1 MEVRPA
7 GNRSG
12 HREADPAADGLR
24 EPDPAVADFR
34 LGLDH
39 RKLDRGERDLLHLE
53 LRPAADQAPAGLAV
67 VDDLIA
73 VDLDPGAKLV
83 GLAER
88 IPAPQLVEVRND
100 VRRRLVVVRDG
111 ELERDDGDP
120 VERRERKPGD
130 RRRRG
135 VDPHQTTLGRFPL
148 DLIRVHDQNRPRT
161 LVEHRMADTPE
172 QQ

>member
-39 RKLDRGERDLLHLE
+39 RELDRGERDLLRLE
-53 LRPAADQAPAGLAV
+53 LRSVADQAPAGLAV
-67 VDDLIA
+67 VDDLVA
-73 VDLDPGAKLV
+73 VDLDPGVKLV
-83 GLAER
+83 GLAKR
-88 IPAPQLVEVRND
+88 IPVPKLVEVWND
-100 VRRRLVVVRDG
+100 LRRRLVVVRDR
-111 ELERDDGDP
+111 ELERDDWDA
-120 VERRERKPGD
+120 VERSEGKPGD
-130 RRRRG
+130 RRCRG
-135 VDPHQTTLGRFPL
+135 VDPHRQTLGCLLL
-148 DLIRVHDQNRPRT
+148 DLIRVHDQNRPRA